1 MKLKD
6 ILSGKI
12 NEVRMTPARVQK
24 IQRNLQKA
32 IEALKVNFPKY
43 KAAKES
49 GDEKKLKK
57 HTKIAL
63 DLTKKKKE
71 LEKDLDKALGG
82 LYADAELQ
90 LEASYDQLQFIN
102 KTTSKDITK
111 HLMDYLAGKIDKRE
125 FTKLSGLNLGFKNQ
139 VKLSEVKLNENKKYK
154 KGQAVQY
161 QLDRGSPKALKPSV
175 GTISKIKKVGTSF
188 QYTIQD
194 GGPVPVWGAEII
206 GLAEGNLNE
215 ANNMYDDVLTLKRSF
230 DIFKQQSP
238 DLYKQLD
245 AKFKVKNIQKTLGDM
260 QKFMDTPEAFR

>member
-6 ILSGKI
+6 IITGKV

-32 IEALKVNFPKY
+32 IEALKDNFPKY

-90 LEASYDQLQFIN
+90 LEASYDELQFVN
-102 KTTSKDITK
+102 KIGKDITK
-111 HLMDYLAGKIDKRE
+111 HLMDYLTGKIDKRE
-125 FTKLSGLNLGFKNQ
+125 FTKLSGLSLGFKNQ
-139 VKLSEVKLNENKKYK
+139 VKLSEGKLNENTPFETFDTPAEAFKYIMDLR
-154 KGQAVQY
+154 GQAMEIEDEMREVSGEIQ
-161 QLDRGSPKALKPSV
+161 QLYGEMEQEAEA
-175 GTISKIKKVGTSF
+175 G
-188 QYTIQD
+188 
-194 GGPVPVWGAEII
+194 GGPVADRYGSELDTLEDHHKELRSEFQMVMAKI
-206 GLAEGNLNE
+206 
-215 ANNMYDDVLTLKRSF
+215 DDF
-230 DIFKQQSP
+230 DQ
-238 DLYKQLD
+238 
-245 AKFKVKNIQKTLGDM
+245 
-260 QKFMDTPEAFR
+260 RH

>member
-12 NEVRMTPARVQK
+12 NEVRMTPGRVQK

-32 IEALKVNFPKY
+32 IEALKDNFPKY

-90 LEASYDQLQFIN
+90 LEASYDELQFVN
-102 KTTSKDITK
+102 KIGKDITK
-111 HLMDYLAGKIDKRE
+111 HLMDYLTGKIDKQE
-125 FTKLSGLNLGFKNQ
+125 FTKLSGLSLGFKNQ
-139 VKLSEVKLNENKKYK
+139 VKLSEGKLNENT
-154 KGQAVQY
+154 
-161 QLDRGSPKALKPSV
+161 PFE
-175 GTISKIKKVGTSF
+175 TF
-188 QYTIQD
+188 
-194 GGPVPVWGAEII
+194 
-206 GLAEGNLNE
+206 
-215 ANNMYDDVLTLKRSF
+215 
-230 DIFKQQSP
+230 
-238 DLYKQLD
+238 
-245 AKFKVKNIQKTLGDM
+245 
-260 QKFMDTPEAFR
+260 DTPKEAFDYIMDLRSEAMELEDQLRELSDVIIDTQRDMENDLEVTMAGSGASDKYGAVLNKYEEEHSMLRKQYNAVMVKIDDFDQRH

>member
-12 NEVRMTPARVQK
+12 NEVRMTPGRVQK

-32 IEALKVNFPKY
+32 IEALKDNFPKY

-90 LEASYDQLQFIN
+90 LEASYDELQFVN
-102 KTTSKDITK
+102 KIGKDITK
-111 HLMDYLAGKIDKRE
+111 HLMDYLTGKIDKRE
-125 FTKLSGLNLGFKNQ
+125 FTKLSGLSLGFKNQ
-139 VKLSEVKLNENKKYK
+139 VKLSEGKLNENTPFETFKT
-154 KGQAVQY
+154 
-161 QLDRGSPKALKPSV
+161 PK
-175 GTISKIKKVGTSF
+175 
-188 QYTIQD
+188 
-194 GGPVPVWGAEII
+194 
-206 GLAEGNLNE
+206 E
-215 ANNMYDDVLTLKRSF
+215 AFDYIMDKRSEAMELEDQLRELSDVIIDTQRDMENDPEVTMAGSGASDKYGAVLNKYEEEHSMLRKQYNAVMAKIDDF
-230 DIFKQQSP
+230 DQ
-238 DLYKQLD
+238 
-245 AKFKVKNIQKTLGDM
+245 
-260 QKFMDTPEAFR
+260 RH